1 MRNGPDNGPEKDII
15 MLPGQGSGSCPGYFF
30 QIAAGDIPASMKAC
44 IKTSSR
50 LYESVIARH
59 FLTDDLHPVSIAV
72 SRLLSGRLY
81 P

>member
-59 FLTDDLHPVSIAV
+59 FCHPKAIMSYFSQTEMSYIH
-72 SRLLSGRLY
+72 
-81 P
+81 